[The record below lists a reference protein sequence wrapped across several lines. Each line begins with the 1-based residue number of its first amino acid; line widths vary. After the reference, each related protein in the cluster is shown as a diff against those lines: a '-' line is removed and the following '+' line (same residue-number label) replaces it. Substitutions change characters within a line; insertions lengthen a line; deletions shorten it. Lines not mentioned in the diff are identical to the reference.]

1 MIKLSITYFFPDRDL
16 AIVNFIFALVT
27 MSFIEGSRLPSKL
40 SAINQL
46 TLEILK
52 CDQHLI
58 SPLNITPESNIKVT
72 RIKEMITN
80 L

>member
-1 MIKLSITYFFPDRDL
+1 
-16 AIVNFIFALVT
+16 
-27 MSFIEGSRLPSKL
+27 MSFTEGSRLPSEL
-40 SAINQL
+40 STINQL
-46 TLEILK
+46 TLELLK